1 MWRRTEW
8 KNTAEIAREV
18 LCIMVKLCKRVLL
31 VALICAFM
39 MNSVCLA
46 AEYTL
51 SDPDTLEI
59 GDVKDVVFIN
69 ESIVFIDGQFYP
81 YTARAGYF
89 DWVSLS
95 PSRALYEWDYVAK
108 KDLCFF
114 GINPHPEIPVRVR
127 CADGE
132 IFDSMVALMYHIYGY
147 LVRHEEI
154 PVLVD
159 LA

>member
-1 MWRRTEW
+1 
-8 KNTAEIAREV
+8 
-18 LCIMVKLCKRVLL
+18 MVKFCKRVLL
-31 VALICAFM
+31 VALICVFM

-81 YTARAGYF
+81 YTARVGYF

-108 KDLCFF
+108 R
-114 GINPHPEIPVRVR
+114 I
-127 CADGE
+127 CA
-132 IFDSMVALMYHIYGY
+132 SSA
-147 LVRHEEI
+147 
-154 PVLVD
+154 
-159 LA
+159 

>member
-1 MWRRTEW
+1 
-8 KNTAEIAREV
+8 
-18 LCIMVKLCKRVLL
+18 MVKLCKWVLL

-81 YTARAGYF
+81 YIARVGYF
-89 DWVSLS
+89 AWVSLS

-108 KDLCFF
+108 KGFVLLRHKSPS
-114 GINPHPEIPVRVR
+114 GNSGTRPVRR
-127 CADGE
+127 RRNIRFDGRADVPYLWLS
-132 IFDSMVALMYHIYGY
+132 DSA
-147 LVRHEEI
+147 
-154 PVLVD
+154 
-159 LA
+159 

>member
-1 MWRRTEW
+1 MNQIKRA
-8 KNTAEIAREV
+8 NAREV

-31 VALICAFM
+31 VALICVFM

-81 YTARAGYF
+81 YTCAR
-89 DWVSLS
+89 
-95 PSRALYEWDYVAK
+95 R
-108 KDLCFF
+108 
-114 GINPHPEIPVRVR
+114 
-127 CADGE
+127 
-132 IFDSMVALMYHIYGY
+132 IF
-147 LVRHEEI
+147 
-154 PVLVD
+154 
-159 LA
+159 